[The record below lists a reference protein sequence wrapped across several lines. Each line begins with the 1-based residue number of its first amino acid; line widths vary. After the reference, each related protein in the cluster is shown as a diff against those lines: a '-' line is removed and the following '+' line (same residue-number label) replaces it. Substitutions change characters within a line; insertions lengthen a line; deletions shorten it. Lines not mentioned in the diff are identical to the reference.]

1 MSRRHKG
8 EFDDEEVEAATEAL
22 GKEPDE
28 DQLQRFADEDDS
40 HLQWEDEGEQL
51 GDKNKPGRPPEGSR
65 GRG

>member
-28 DQLQRFADEDDS
+28 DQLQRFVDEDDS
-40 HLQWEDEGEQL
+40 HLQWEDEGEQSD
-51 GDKNKPGRPPEGSR
+51 DKNKPGRPPESS
-65 GRG
+65 